1 MAQRDADILNRIA
14 DRDRAAFE
22 TLYNDCASGV
32 YAYLRSRGLDEA
44 TAADALQ
51 DTFLAA
57 WNGAASYRGDARK
70 LTWLIGI
77 ARHKLADAVRARER
91 HRTAPL
97 EGLDRGE
104 DTLAGQAERLTLRAA
119 VGALDGDDRELLH
132 LVFHQ
137 GLAYA
142 EAAQILGIPEGTV
155 KSRMHH
161 IRRRLAAHMAQ
172 EVD

>member
-1 MAQRDADILNRIA
+1 MAQRDADILRRIA

-22 TLYNDCASGV
+22 TLYNECAGGV

-57 WNGAASYRGDARK
+57 WNGAASYRGDARR

-91 HRTAPL
+91 HRAAPL

-119 VGALDGDDRELLH
+119 MGDPVRPAEPGAETATARTAPPQPEAGTAWITLQVGGTAAPAAESDD
-132 LVFHQ
+132 
-137 GLAYA
+137 
-142 EAAQILGIPEGTV
+142 
-155 KSRMHH
+155 
-161 IRRRLAAHMAQ
+161 
-172 EVD
+172 